1 MKSMNIGTWL
11 LCIAAFVAFVTAQDA
26 STTMVDRSMD
36 MDYFRQVIVDQH
48 NSFRRNVDPPASNMK
63 HITWCPDLEK
73 IAIQRAQNC
82 TVNSN
87 VFGNYQTKLFTMIGE
102 NTRFADGFQRAEVAL
117 NTTVAD
123 WTSEGQNY
131 DYDTNYCSSSSCSKY
146 KQVTHATSYRIGCAY
161 NYCEKVDGLNDNQAK
176 HLVTCLY
183 GEAGNLMYE
192 LPMGGIASFRPYTK
206 GAPCSNCQEGSGC
219 NDGLC
224 VDPSESSMSP
234 TAASYITD
242 SYTDDMNTDDMTE
255 DQLYNRDVKA
265 WRYEFS
271 RWRRGMTRWETEMD
285 RYQENTKECPTN

>member
-1 MKSMNIGTWL
+1 MNCGTSL
-11 LCIAAFVAFVTAQDA
+11 LCIAAIVALVTAQDA

-36 MDYFRQVIVDQH
+36 MDYFRQVFVDQH
-48 NSFRRNVDPPASNMK
+48 NSFRRNVNPPASNMK
-63 HITWCPDLEK
+63 HMTWCNDLEK
-73 IAIQRAQNC
+73 IAIKRAQNC

-117 NTTVAD
+117 NTTVDD
-123 WTSEGQNY
+123 WVSEGQNY
-131 DYDTNYCSSSSCSKY
+131 NYDTNYCSSSSCSKY
-146 KQVTHATSYRIGCAY
+146 KQITHATSYRIACAY

-176 HLVTCLY
+176 HLITCLY

-206 GAPCSNCQEGSGC
+206 GTACSNCQEGSEC

-224 VDPSESSMSP
+224 VDPSKSSMSSGSA
-234 TAASYITD
+234 TSYITD
-242 SYTDDMNTDDMTE
+242 SDMNTDNMSE
-255 DQLYNRDVKA
+255 DDLYNRDVKE

-285 RYQENTKECPTN
+285 RYQENTKE